1 MTIFPLFCIHFLIEL
16 SMFLGDVMD
25 AFYENI
31 IYKKNAIKEMGKLL
45 EQSYFK
51 KRVLCVFSSQAK
63 KDHLSQVVNELNRA
77 GCVFSTLTLD
87 RTPFVSKQMISEIF
101 SSKSRAYDLVIGIGG
116 GACSDVTKLLAK
128 KYFCPSIFVAASF
141 ANMSMFN
148 PFAIVENGEKI
159 EFDYA
164 FEHVKVFI
172 DEGWVKNF
180 DQKKFQ
186 QTEMFLCSLS
196 TSADDLNFY
205 KMIFGQNVPFNLD
218 ELKTTIINM
227 KRELSE
233 IKNDDERNLKLED
246 YVIEISYIL
255 RESQIE
261 YFHFIKMANLLSRLL
276 LKKHVQKSF
285 GELCYISSLT
295 IQKFYSKFYQIKHI
309 QLFEPYAPNDL
320 QKLASKFSMRRTSFK
335 NVENNYYYHKNK
347 LFFQKINA
355 VKQNLAKNLQITKK
369 YILNFDEF
377 LIENS
382 LCGEDLYDLFKAL
395 SLAYDSGMVVGL
407 IKRTGLLNA

>member
-1 MTIFPLFCIHFLIEL
+1 MEQ
-16 SMFLGDVMD
+16 
-25 AFYENI
+25 FYGNI
-31 IYKKNAIKEMGKLL
+31 IYQKNAIKELGNNLL
-45 EQSYFK
+45 QNYFK

-63 KDHLSQVVNELNRA
+63 KDHLSQIVNVLSRA

-87 RTPFVSKQMISEIF
+87 RTPFISRQMISEIY
-101 SSKSRAYDLVIGIGG
+101 SSKSRAYDLVVGVGG
-116 GACSDVTKLLAK
+116 GACSDATKLLAK

-141 ANMSMFN
+141 SNMSMFN
-148 PFAIVENGEKI
+148 PFVVVENGEKI

-164 FEHVKVFI
+164 FAHSKVYI

-180 DQKKFQ
+180 DAKKFE
-186 QTEMFLCSLS
+186 QTEMFLCSLA
-196 TSADDLNFY
+196 TAVDDLNFY
-205 KMIFGQNVPFNLD
+205 KMIFGQNAPFDL
-218 ELKTTIINM
+218 EVLKQTIIDM
-227 KRELSE
+227 KQELSE

-246 YVIEISYIL
+246 YVVEISFIL
-255 RESQIE
+255 RDSQIE
-261 YFHFIKMANLLSRLL
+261 YLHFIKMANLLSRLL
-276 LKKHVQKSF
+276 LKKHIQKSF

-295 IQKFYSKFYQIKHI
+295 LQKFYSEFYQIKHI
-309 QLFEPYAPNDL
+309 QLFEPYVPNDL
-320 QKLASKFSMRRTSFK
+320 QRLSSKFSMRRTSFK

-355 VKQNLAKNLQITKK
+355 VKQNLAQKSQTTKNC
-369 YILNFDEF
+369 ILNFEDF
-377 LIENS
+377 LIEDA